1 MSGKNI
7 TVHSDGAQS
16 VRIVYDP
23 EVTEEI
29 ALECLWIH
37 DLAILYMNE
46 DELEAL
52 AKNIKRAV
60 KKVRKLKAQQLP

>member
-16 VRIVYDP
+16 VRVVYDP

-29 ALECLWIH
+29 ALECTWIR
-37 DLAILYMNE
+37 DLAVLYMSE
-46 DELEAL
+46 DELESL
-52 AKNIKRAV
+52 AKHLKKAV
-60 KKVRKLKAQQLP
+60 KKVRKFKAASA